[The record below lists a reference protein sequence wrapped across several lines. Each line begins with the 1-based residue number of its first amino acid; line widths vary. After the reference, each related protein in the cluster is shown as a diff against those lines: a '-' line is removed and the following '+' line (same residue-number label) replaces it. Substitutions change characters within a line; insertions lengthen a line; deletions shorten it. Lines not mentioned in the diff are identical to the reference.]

1 MRVRGL
7 VIGVVLVGVAWVLA
21 PHALSELVTWQ
32 LRDTLATH
40 GFPDARFRVVAVE
53 RDRIELAEVEL
64 APGLALGSV
73 EIDAGI
79 SLLWRE
85 PKVVSIRG
93 AHVHAEVLARI
104 LERSGGDAVGVPVRE
119 IRISEST
126 FDVGSTSFALSGHVA
141 LDGLDGDDT
150 AATAT
155 ASRWHLGG
163 ETLEDVRVTVSAD
176 RICGSAYRATTEVTA
191 CAPFA
196 ASSLAEVAMTWAM
209 KDPTWNAKGDATLTF
224 DAGVALDGHATL
236 RIPAWSHDG
245 VALEEVTIDAHLA
258 GTIDAARGDAVV
270 HASSARSNGV
280 VVTELETELSLSLSN
295 RTLSVRATKLDAR
308 HATTPT
314 PAGPLELVRVTAEAP
329 FVVELRG
336 SRGTLTWTPP
346 PKVAIT
352 AERGTIAGVS
362 LLDASALLDRNAIAW
377 RARSLT
383 AGPVTAL
390 APSGVATSKG
400 VSWQAARVAVAQATL
415 IRATGTLSLDRT
427 ISWRAQS
434 GQWREILVD
443 EPEGEVRGGD
453 VELRAAAAQWGDLRI
468 DAPRGRSRSGGFE
481 MKAAR
486 GRWRDVELVAL
497 DARSSADVVTWRLGE
512 VIRGADAVHQVT
524 GTTHDATHSIAWR
537 AGRSGHLAFGAGA
550 IGLATSDGIR
560 VERATVTA
568 YGGQLTLANP
578 TALDEPFVVD
588 VRAVRLGALVS
599 NVSSRAVA
607 DGVLDGRIVVRHGE
621 LESVKLASQ
630 RGAFR
635 LGEPAWVE
643 DAVARITAG
652 QVAVTG
658 RVGGALADFRYDRLG
673 LVLQNG
679 DALRVELRGV
689 GRRVPQELD
698 LIINIRGLRPA
709 ARVIGRTLEAT

>member
-32 LRDTLATH
+32 LRDTLATQ

-104 LERSGGDAVGVPVRE
+104 LEHSGGDALGGVPVRE

-126 FDVGSTSFALSGHVA
+126 FYVGSTSFALSGRVA
-141 LDGLDGDDT
+141 LEGDDT
-150 AATAT
+150 AVTAT

-209 KDPTWNAKGDATLTF
+209 KDPTWNAEGDATLTF
-224 DAGVALDGHATL
+224 GVGVALDGHATL

-245 VALEEVTIDAHLA
+245 VALEELTIDAHLV
-258 GTIDAARGDAVV
+258 GTIDAARGEAVV

-280 VVTELETELSLSLSN
+280 VVTELETELALSLSN
-295 RTLSVRATKLDAR
+295 RTLSVRATRIDAQ

-329 FVVELRG
+329 FVVELG

-434 GQWREILVD
+434 GQWRKILVD
-443 EPEGEVRGGD
+443 QPEGEVRGGD
-453 VELRAAAAQWGDLRI
+453 VELRAAAAQWGELRI
-468 DAPRGRSRSGGFE
+468 DAPRARSRSGGFE
-481 MKAAR
+481 LQAAR

-497 DARSSADVVTWRLGE
+497 DARSSANVVTWRVGE
-512 VIRGADAVHQVT
+512 VIRGADAVHEVT

-537 AGRSGHLAFGAGA
+537 AGRSGPLAFGAGEL
-550 IGLATSDGIR
+550 GLATSDGLR
-560 VERATVTA
+560 LERATVTA

-599 NVSSRAVA
+599 NVSSRATA

-652 QVAVTG
+652 QVALTG